1 MRLLTI
7 PKTIFEDHD
16 TVMIDLVLSIRA
28 PSFAEDLVV
37 AEFIFTN
44 NQNHYCVRIVIW
56 SSKPLDAA
64 SCQIMSNMRQGC
76 KLLTCERIHDQRLE
90 SFVWI
95 VFWAPTS
102 LVYKNLSFTLWLH
115 KCCQRILYDLFCMCN
130 LIFAD
135 LFYLLY
141 LTFIVVKEIF
151 SLFLNGFLQLLSDHC
166 LLFQNPFR

>member
-115 KCCQRILYDLFCMCN
+115 KRFQRIMHDLFCVCN
-130 LIFAD
+130 LTFTGR
-135 LFYLLY
+135 FCLLY
-141 LTFIVVKEIF
+141 IIFIKVLVVF
-151 SLFLNGFLQLLSDHC
+151 SLFIYGLLQLLSDHC
-166 LLFQNPFR
+166 LFFQNPFS